1 MATRKSKKT
10 ELISEPQKIDN
21 PIELKQ
27 YDIDWDKLKQNVQEA
42 AELAKTLPKEDPKKS
57 KAKKQKT
64 KN

>member
-27 YDIDWDKLKQNVQEA
+27 YDIDWDKLKQNVREA
-42 AELAKTLPKEDPKKS
+42 AELAKTLPKSEPEKTKTKRT
-57 KAKKQKT
+57 KAK
-64 KN
+64 